1 MLEGQRS
8 YIDRVLQGPQ
18 REQCIPGTQAGQ
30 VSPTHPLFT
39 YSRKHFFL
47 NSLVDSFFF
56 FFLAVTVLLSTKRT
70 VYVHWSTIINLD

>member
-30 VSPTHPLFT
+30 VSPTHPLLT
-39 YSRKHFFL
+39 YSQKHLFL
-47 NSLVDSFFF
+47 NFLVDSFFF
-56 FFLAVTVLLSTKRT
+56 FFNSDCFVIYQEDSLCT
-70 VYVHWSTIINLD
+70 